1 MSQHKSRAT
10 PHVLVQKKLISGRS
24 RVSSFAGEPGS
35 GRGCAIGI
43 DCRDDGKLQ
52 NRIRI
57 GRGQHAVE
65 FRQIL
70 HDCERFAKF
79 HKRRFSSWRI
89 LQLRLSRHSYE
100 LWTDCRT
107 VWPNSAARKQKGN
120 MLTEQIE

>member
-1 MSQHKSRAT
+1 MSWFKKKAHLRSILSFEFRWRAG
-10 PHVLVQKKLISGRS
+10 VG
-24 RVSSFAGEPGS
+24 
-35 GRGCAIGI
+35 
-43 DCRDDGKLQ
+43 RDDGKLQ

-79 HKRRFSSWRI
+79 HKRRFISWRI
-89 LQLRLSRHSYE
+89 LQLRLGRHSYE

-107 VWPNSAARKQKGN
+107 VGPNSAARKQKGN